1 MSNSKFFIE
10 VGTSDFNTLEPLA
23 EQGWNGIFIEP
34 DNWYLKNLKRYD
46 GCHYEQVAISN
57 YRGTSKFYAFDGR
70 WVDDM
75 KNEDE
80 QWIRGTGNIDDTNA
94 QNMNPDW
101 PQVEFDDEVCML
113 QDIVD
118 KHSVKKIDF
127 LKIDAE
133 GNDYDIIQG
142 YDFRVRPTLIKI
154 ESEHLHHRTNVK
166 EFKQYIINEL
176 QYAVHQEERDWWLF
190 NNQT

>member
-101 PQVEFDDEVCML
+101 PQVELDVEVCML
-113 QDIVD
+113 QDILD

-133 GNDYDIIQG
+133 ETITI
-142 YDFRVRPTLIKI
+142 
-154 ESEHLHHRTNVK
+154 
-166 EFKQYIINEL
+166 
-176 QYAVHQEERDWWLF
+176 
-190 NNQT
+190 